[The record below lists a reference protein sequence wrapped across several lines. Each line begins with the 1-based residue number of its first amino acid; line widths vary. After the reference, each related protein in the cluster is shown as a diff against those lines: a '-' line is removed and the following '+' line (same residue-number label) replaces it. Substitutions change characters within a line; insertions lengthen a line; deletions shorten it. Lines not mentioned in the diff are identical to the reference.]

1 MLRPR
6 SDGLPHLSRFHP
18 PQKDRPLLCW
28 ADAVSRVG
36 WEGAAERPRYSQ
48 RPTVAW
54 VVGSAEVGLGQRSHR
69 GSDSLQRGRWK
80 ETLNSYCK
88 RYLYG
93 IFTYYAYLPLSLSLK
108 FFFFLHK
115 RYYCTKISHPLLFCP
130 PSFPALA
137 PPVADPP
144 PACGWAPA
152 CLCWPRPVW
161 SPLALPPTASIFSLP
176 PPCVCSALLTSAN
189 RPESLALAPED
200 TRVLCLPASAQD
212 RGRGRGFPQVPV
224 QWRSGWSVTGEGR
237 TLSGP
242 RGVRTPASPL
252 TSGRP

>member
-108 FFFFLHK
+108 FFFFCINATTARKFPILSFFALLPSQHSL
-115 RYYCTKISHPLLFCP
+115 RPWLTRLLPVAGLPLASAGRGQSGVPWPCLP
-130 PSFPALA
+130 PRRSFP
-137 PPVADPP
+137 
-144 PACGWAPA
+144 CH
-152 CLCWPRPVW
+152 RPV
-161 SPLALPPTASIFSLP
+161 
-176 PPCVCSALLTSAN
+176 SALLS
-189 RPESLALAPED
+189 
-200 TRVLCLPASAQD
+200 
-212 RGRGRGFPQVPV
+212 
-224 QWRSGWSVTGEGR
+224 
-237 TLSGP
+237 
-242 RGVRTPASPL
+242 
-252 TSGRP
+252 